1 MVLGSLLRELVE
13 ELAGAKDIKFIQ
25 IGGATGRIIPY
36 DMIDTPLAFEDY
48 LGAGAITVFNNS
60 RDVLDIVTRT
70 MEFLVEES
78 CGKCTPCRQGTQVML
93 EALERFRKG
102 EGLQRDIVY
111 LEILADTMAQSS
123 LCGLGQAAPFAV
135 VDTLKYFRGDYEK
148 RIHAD

>member
-1 MVLGSLLRELVE
+1 
-13 ELAGAKDIKFIQ
+13 
-25 IGGATGRIIPY
+25 
-36 DMIDTPLAFEDY
+36 
-48 LGAGAITVFNNS
+48 
-60 RDVLDIVTRT
+60 
-70 MEFLVEES
+70 
-78 CGKCTPCRQGTQVML
+78 ML